1 MKGASIVKRV
11 LEEGRKKL
19 YEDEALNLLRAYG
32 LPVPA
37 AGLAKSEDEALR
49 IAGEVGY
56 PVVLKIVSPDIIH
69 KSDVGGVILGLEDP
83 GSVREAYRR
92 IIRSVGEKAPNARV
106 VGVLVQHMVPQGL
119 EVIIGATRDPVFD
132 SVVMFGLGGVFVE
145 VLRDVSF
152 RVTPLT
158 RSEALAMTREIKAH
172 RLLEG
177 YRNTP
182 PRDREALAKII
193 LGVAEIMDNVKEI
206 REIDLNPVMSYTEGA
221 VIADARILVAGR
233 E

>member
-1 MKGASIVKRV
+1 MKGASIVRRV
-11 LEEGRKKL
+11 LEEDRKKL

-37 AGLAKSEDEALR
+37 ARLARSEDEALR

-92 IIRSVGEKAPNARV
+92 IIRSVREKAPKARM

-158 RSEALAMTREIKAH
+158 RSEALAMTGEIKAH

-177 YRNTP
+177 YRNMP

-193 LGVAEIMDNVKEI
+193 LGVAEIMDSVKEI

>member
-1 MKGASIVKRV
+1 MAEGIIDKV
-11 LEEGRKKL
+11 LREGRKKL
-19 YEDEALNLLRAYG
+19 YEDEALDLLRKYG

-37 AGLAKSEDEALR
+37 ARLASGEDEAVK
-49 IAGEVGY
+49 IAGEIGY

-69 KSDVGGVILGLEDP
+69 KSDVGGVILNLRSPDD
-83 GSVREAYRR
+83 VRRAYRKMMAS
-92 IIRSVGEKAPNARV
+92 ISEKAPHAKV
-106 VGVLVQHMVPQGL
+106 VGVLVQHMVPAGL

-132 SVVMFGLGGVFVE
+132 AVVMFGLGGVFVE

-152 RVTPLT
+152 RVAPL
-158 RSEALAMTREIKAH
+158 SFEEAMSMIGEIKAR

-177 YRNTP
+177 YRNMP
-182 PRDREALAKII
+182 PRDKEALARII
-193 LGVAEIMDNVKEI
+193 LGVARIMEDNKEI

-221 VIADARILVAGR
+221 MIADARILVAGR